1 VPVTRMRDG
10 PAIVAVNG
18 NPQAPAN
25 GKPAPA

>member
-1 VPVTRMRDG
+1 MRDG